1 MQDEDEGCL
10 DDTLEDEDAGDK
22 KGGKRT
28 KMATVK
34 GPWAKEE
41 DDVVIRLVGQYGPK
55 RWSLIASN
63 LPGREFRPYL
73 SPSLDRVRAGTG
85 GGRGWMGEALASQSD
100 THTAR
105 GLNCFLR
112 MAHL

>member
-1 MQDEDEGCL
+1 MDETQEG
-10 DDTLEDEDAGDK
+10 LEEK
-22 KGGKRT
+22 KGGKRP

-63 LPGREFRPYL
+63 LPGRE
-73 SPSLDRVRAGTG
+73 SLPLLRA
-85 GGRGWMGEALASQSD
+85 
-100 THTAR
+100 
-105 GLNCFLR
+105 CFSCCS
-112 MAHL
+112 